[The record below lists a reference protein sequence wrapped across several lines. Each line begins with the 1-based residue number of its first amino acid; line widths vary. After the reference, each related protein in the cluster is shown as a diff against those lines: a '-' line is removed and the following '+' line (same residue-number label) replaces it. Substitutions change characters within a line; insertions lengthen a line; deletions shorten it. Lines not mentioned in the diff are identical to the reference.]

1 MNSCI
6 LIAKIIRSPEL
17 RYTQD
22 TQTPIAQMLV
32 EFDGLQSED
41 PPATLKV
48 VGWGNM
54 ASEIQEKYAEGDR
67 LVIEGRLAMNTIDR
81 PEGFKEKR
89 AELIASRIHSLGV
102 STGDA
107 VSSSKPVSTS
117 GPDKIVSL
125 DSFQPKAQKSDLAD
139 VEVPLKTPST
149 ETATV
154 PIKTTPNPEDQNL
167 DDIPF

>member
-6 LIAKIIRSPEL
+6 LMAKIIRSPEL

-22 TQTPIAQMLV
+22 NQTPIAQMLV
-32 EFDGLQSED
+32 EFDGPRPDD

-54 ASEIQEKYAEGDR
+54 ASEIQEQYNEGDR
-67 LVIEGRLAMNTIDR
+67 VVIVGRLSMNTVDR

-89 AELIASRIHSLGV
+89 AELTVSQIHSV
-102 STGDA
+102 SSDGSEA
-107 VSSSKPVSTS
+107 VSSRSSNAADDDLDAVDSSAKAKPASSKSKPKTAVA
-117 GPDKIVSL
+117 PEP
-125 DSFQPKAQKSDLAD
+125 QAD
-139 VEVPLKTPST
+139 DAPT
-149 ETATV
+149 
-154 PIKTTPNPEDQNL
+154 QNL

>member
-6 LIAKIIRSPEL
+6 LMAKIIRSPEL

-22 TQTPIAQMLV
+22 NQTPIAQMLV
-32 EFDGLQSED
+32 EFEGSRPDD

-54 ASEIQEKYAEGDR
+54 ASEIQEQYNEGDR
-67 LVIEGRLAMNTIDR
+67 VVIVGRLSMNTVDR

-89 AELIASRIHSLGV
+89 AELTVSQIHSV
-102 STGDA
+102 SSDGSETVSSRSSNAADDNLDA
-107 VSSSKPVSTS
+107 VDSSAKAKPASSKSKPTTAVA
-117 GPDKIVSL
+117 PEP
-125 DSFQPKAQKSDLAD
+125 QAD
-139 VEVPLKTPST
+139 D
-149 ETATV
+149 A
-154 PIKTTPNPEDQNL
+154 PNQNL

>member
-67 LVIEGRLAMNTIDR
+67 VVIEGRLAMNTIER

-89 AELIASRIHSLGV
+89 AELFASRIHSLGV

-107 VSSSKPVSTS
+107 ASSSKPVSTS
-117 GPDKIVSL
+117 GPDQVASL
-125 DSFQPKAQKSDLAD
+125 DSFQPKAQESDLAD
-139 VEVPLKTPST
+139 LEVPLNPPKT

>member
-6 LIAKIIRSPEL
+6 LMAKIIRSPEL

-22 TQTPIAQMLV
+22 NQTPIAQMLV
-32 EFDGLQSED
+32 EFDGSKPDD

-54 ASEIQEKYAEGDR
+54 ASEIQEQYQEGDR
-67 LVIEGRLAMNTIDR
+67 VVIVGRLSMNTVDR

-89 AELIASRIHSLGV
+89 AELTVSQIHSV
-102 STGDA
+102 SSDGSEA
-107 VSSSKPVSTS
+107 VSFRSSNVANDDLDPVESSAKAKPASAKS
-117 GPDKIVSL
+117 
-125 DSFQPKAQKSDLAD
+125 QPKTAVAPEPQAD
-139 VEVPLKTPST
+139 D
-149 ETATV
+149 
-154 PIKTTPNPEDQNL
+154 IPNQNL